1 MWYWS
6 TRHWYPLV
14 NGFSGFMPPDYEKTA
29 MLMTTFPDDKAI
41 ARLRLLGVKYILVH
55 EAFYP
60 SKTYTSLM
68 LGRAEAAGTHPARKV
83 SGLGRL
89 DAVVRA
95 PERPGRNRVQLARN
109 LDPGLEQL
117 LVARRDRGCSRRR
130 CIPRDAC
137 LHAA

>member
-68 LGRAEAAGTHPARKV
+68 LGVLKRPELIPHGKYRDWVGWTQLFELQNAPAATA
-83 SGLGRL
+83 S
-89 DAVVRA
+89 
-95 PERPGRNRVQLARN
+95 N
-109 LDPGLEQL
+109 
-117 LVARRDRGCSRRR
+117 
-130 CIPRDAC
+130 
-137 LHAA
+137 